1 MCGVC
6 KTELNEEM
14 VPGSPPSAWPRQ
26 NIPHLSSRKEYA
38 QMWCREREEKVGGAR
53 QVGGCSLGMSIFFF
67 YLLFGSDVLQ
77 QIWE

>member
-1 MCGVC
+1 
-6 KTELNEEM
+6 
-14 VPGSPPSAWPRQ
+14 
-26 NIPHLSSRKEYA
+26 
-38 QMWCREREEKVGGAR
+38 MWCREREEKVGGAR